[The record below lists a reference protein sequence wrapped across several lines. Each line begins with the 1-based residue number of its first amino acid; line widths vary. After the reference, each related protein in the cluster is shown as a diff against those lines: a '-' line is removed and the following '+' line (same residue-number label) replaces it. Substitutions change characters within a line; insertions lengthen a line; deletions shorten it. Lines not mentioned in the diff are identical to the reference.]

1 MTTPL
6 NLGKA
11 CNVTTLDQMTQDG
24 LLLDLGERFEEW
36 LRSLEN
42 VTTSPVTNT
51 SPTCEEENPPANFYL
66 ESSPG
71 SDCEVS
77 FEGVLHI
84 EGHLAGNI
92 RSFNGTLVMPEQVK
106 IEADIDVGVALIN
119 GRVNGNITASQRV
132 VLQSHARVEGNIN
145 TPSLSISDGAIF
157 EGDCVFG
164 VHGTETGPPVPMNKD
179 EFCSTSLVGA

>member
-6 NLGKA
+6 NVGKA
-11 CNVTTLDQMTQDG
+11 CNVTTLDQLTQDG

-42 VTTSPVTNT
+42 PTTGPATNT
-51 SPTCEEENPPANFYL
+51 SPTCKEENPPANFYL

-71 SDCEVS
+71 SDCQVS

-92 RSFNGTLVMPEQVK
+92 RSFNGTLVIEQVQ
-106 IEADIDVGVALIN
+106 IEADIEVGVALIN

-132 VLQSHARVEGNIN
+132 VLQSQARVEGNIN

-157 EGDCVFG
+157 EGECVFG
-164 VHGTETGPPVPMNKD
+164 DYGTETRPPAPMNKD
-179 EFCSTSLVGA
+179 EFCATSLVSA